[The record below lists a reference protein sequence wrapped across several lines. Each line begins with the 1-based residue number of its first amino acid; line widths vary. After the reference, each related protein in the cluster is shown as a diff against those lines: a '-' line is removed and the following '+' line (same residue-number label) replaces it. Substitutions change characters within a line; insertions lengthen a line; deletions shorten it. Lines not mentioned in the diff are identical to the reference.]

1 MEEKENKE
9 LEKKK
14 KKLRYVGVYDNIYEK
29 IKDGEFED
37 RLPTEPELAKLMG
50 VSRMTL
56 RQALTLLR
64 EDGIIKNIQGK
75 GNFIISNGVKWEKGL
90 ETFGH
95 PVYDSLNDIID
106 EVEFQFRIEPSTDY
120 TNKVLERKTPVIIF
134 ADRWYKYKGIAK
146 AYTLSILPVETI
158 KEREI
163 DLNNSEELL
172 KYLEKE
178 IYKEARHS
186 NLKLVYSESGN
197 FSAIKYKISESNK
210 CYLVTESLY
219 SKNKYPE
226 VHNKHYLPIENSH
239 IEINR
244 KI

>member
-1 MEEKENKE
+1 M
-9 LEKKK
+9 
-14 KKLRYVGVYDNIYEK
+14 
-29 IKDGEFED
+29 
-37 RLPTEPELAKLMG
+37 
-50 VSRMTL
+50 
-56 RQALTLLR
+56 
-64 EDGIIKNIQGK
+64 
-75 GNFIISNGVKWEKGL
+75 
-90 ETFGH
+90 
-95 PVYDSLNDIID
+95 
-106 EVEFQFRIEPSTDY
+106 
-120 TNKVLERKTPVIIF
+120 
-134 ADRWYKYKGIAK
+134 AK

-178 IYKEARHS
+178 LYEEARHS
-186 NLKLVYSESGN
+186 NLKLIYSESGN

-226 VHNKHYLPIENSH
+226 VHNKHYLPIEHSH